1 MNKLTLTECSKRRL
15 DETYLV
21 VYAIKNE
28 INMKKSDYIE
38 KSDIYTLIGID
49 IKGYRQFINIYQDR
63 VNNKRFWLDCFEAL
77 KARGL
82 QNILFLSVDN
92 NKNMKRTAKIA
103 FPDITFVDSLTD
115 IVPKFC
121 KYTSEKDAKKLASK
135 LHALYTQRTLNEC
148 KNELKKFSDIY
159 NNVIQQKLVQKYL
172 NNMDNLYKYSQN
184 IRSLLF
190 KHSANMEFYD
200 KIRLS
205 FNSNKNY
212 ISQIEE
218 IYDKLG
224 SVTDYFGFTSFKKRE
239 WILILNDII
248 QIYSNIDFI

>member
-1 MNKLTLTECSKRRL
+1 MNQLTLVECSKRRL

-28 INMKKSDYIE
+28 INIKKSDYIE

-49 IKGYRQFINIYQDR
+49 TKGYRQFINIYQDR
-63 VNNKRFWLDCFEAL
+63 VNNKRFWLDCFESL

-103 FPDITFVDSLTD
+103 FPEVSFVDSLTD
-115 IVPKFC
+115 IVPKFS
-121 KYTSEKDAKKLASK
+121 KYTAEKDARKLASK
-135 LHALYTQRTLNEC
+135 LHALYTQRTLSEC
-148 KNELKKFSDIY
+148 KEELKKFSDIY
-159 NNVIQQKLVQKYL
+159 NNVIQQKLIHKYL
-172 NNMDNLYKYSQN
+172 NNMENLYKYSQN
-184 IRSLLF
+184 IRLLLF

-205 FNSNKNY
+205 FNSNNNY
-212 ISQIEE
+212 INQIEE

-224 SVTDYFGFTSFKKRE
+224 SLTDYFGFTSFKKRE

-248 QIYSNIDFI
+248 QIYSKIDFI